1 MEELDLKQLLNIF
14 WKSKIQIILIV
25 AIFIAIG
32 VIYTTSFV
40 TPVYTASTTLV
51 LATADNK
58 SNNSSSEKTTSSE
71 QSSESITTT
80 DVTLNSKLVS
90 TYSELVKS
98 KNVLRQV
105 LSNLN
110 IKDLQ
115 EESLRGNV
123 TVSSVKDTELIE
135 ISVTNV
141 EPIRAKDIA
150 NEIAKV
156 FSDKVGE
163 IYNIN
168 NVHVV
173 DEAEVP
179 SNPSNINHV
188 KDVLI
193 FAIVGFVISIVY
205 VLIANM
211 LDTTIKSVDELEQT
225 MKVAVLVSIPV
236 YNPEND
242 RKGRYV

>member
-1 MEELDLKQLLNIF
+1 MEELDLKELLNMF
-14 WKSKIQIILIV
+14 WKSKIQIILII
-25 AIFIAIG
+25 AIFIALG
-32 VIYTTSFV
+32 VVYTISFV
-40 TPVYTASTTLV
+40 TPMYTASTTLV
-51 LATADNK
+51 LATADN
-58 SNNSSSEKTTSSE
+58 NNTQQTDGKATN
-71 QSSESITTT
+71 SISTT

-105 LSNLN
+105 ISNLD
-110 IKDLQ
+110 IDV
-115 EESLRGNV
+115 EEEALRKNV

-135 ISVTNV
+135 ISVKNISAVNATKV
-141 EPIRAKDIA
+141 A

-156 FSDKVGE
+156 FTEKVGE

-173 DEAEVP
+173 DEAEKP
-179 SNPSNINHV
+179 ETPSNINHT

-193 FAIVGFVISIVY
+193 FAVIGIVVSVIY

-211 LDTTIKSVDELEQT
+211 LDTTIKSVEEIEKT
-225 MKVAVLVSIPV
+225 MKVPVLVSIPI
-236 YNPEND
+236 YTIDND
-242 RKGRYV
+242 RKGR

>member
-25 AIFIAIG
+25 AIFVAVG
-32 VIYTTSFV
+32 VIYTMSFV
-40 TPVYTASTTLV
+40 TPKYTASTTLV
-51 LATADNK
+51 LATYNSEDKK
-58 SNNSSSEKTTSSE
+58 STNDSSSQKSD
-71 QSSESITTT
+71 SITAT
-80 DVTLNSKLVS
+80 DVTMNSKLVS

-105 LSNLN
+105 ISNLN
-110 IKDLQ
+110 INV
-115 EESLRGNV
+115 EEEGLRNNI

-141 EPIRAKDIA
+141 NPTNASKIA

-156 FSDKVGE
+156 FTEKIGE

-173 DEAEVP
+173 DEAETP
-179 SNPSNINHV
+179 NTPSNINHV

-193 FAIVGFVISIVY
+193 FAVIGLVIAVMY
-205 VLIANM
+205 VLVANM
-211 LDTTIKSVDELEQT
+211 LDTSIKSVDEIEQT
-225 MKVAVLVSIPV
+225 MNVPVLVSIPV
-236 YNPEND
+236 YNLEND
-242 RKGRYV
+242 RKGR